1 MLEPDAASRVRDQRI
16 AGARPLISPALLREE
31 LPLTGGLGYRV
42 LAGRRSVSAILN
54 GDDDRLL
61 VIVGPCSVHDPAAA
75 TEYAQR
81 LAELADGLAGQLC
94 IVMRVYF
101 EKPRTTIGWKG
112 LINDPGLDGSYDVN
126 RGLRLARKLLLDIVG
141 LGLRV
146 GCEFLDPITPQYI
159 ADTVSWGSIG
169 ARTAQSPVHRQL
181 CSGLSMPIGIKNST
195 EGDIQAAIDAAA
207 AAAASHVFAG
217 INDDGLA
224 TILTTTGNPDCHV
237 VLRGSWAGP
246 NYDTASVAD
255 ATGRLTR
262 ASRQPRLIVDASHGN
277 SGKDHRRQPA
287 VAADIA
293 GRLAQGEPGVVGLML
308 ESFLAAGRQEL
319 ILGQADRLAYGC
331 SVTDACIDW
340 DTTVTV
346 LHALARAVDQRRL
359 TVRQDADACHHA
371 GSPGRA

>member
-1 MLEPDAASRVRDQRI
+1 MPDPASRVRDQRI
-16 AGARPLISPALLREE
+16 VGARPLISPALLREE
-31 LPLTGGLGYRV
+31 LPLTSELEHRV
-42 LAGRRSVSAILN
+42 LAGRQSVVAILN
-54 GDDDRLL
+54 GEDDRLL

-75 TEYAQR
+75 TEYARR
-81 LAELADGLAGQLC
+81 LAKMDEFLADRLC

-195 EGDIQAAIDAAA
+195 EGDVQAAVDAAA
-207 AAAASHVFAG
+207 AAATGHVFAG

-237 VLRGSWAGP
+237 VLRGSGAGP
-246 NYDTASVAD
+246 NYDVASVAD
-255 ATGRLTR
+255 AAQRLTKS
-262 ASRQPRLIVDASHGN
+262 SRQPRLIVDASHGN
-277 SGKDHRRQPA
+277 SGKDHRQQPV
-287 VAADIA
+287 VAADVA

-308 ESFLAAGRQEL
+308 ESFLSAGRQEL
-319 ILGQADRLAYGC
+319 ILGEADRLAYGC
-331 SVTDACIDW
+331 SVTDACMGW

-346 LHALARAVDQRRL
+346 LDMLAQAVEERR
-359 TVRQDADACHHA
+359 RSGA
-371 GSPGRA
+371 GARS